1 MANTSYPVNHPL
13 TVKVWEK
20 RLNREA
26 LSDTL
31 FGLLTGPSSAS
42 VIQTKDVLSKS
53 AGDRIR
59 IGLRMQLSGDGR
71 QGNETLEGQE
81 EALTTFSDDVFIN
94 LLRHAVRSGGEIDDQ
109 RVPFSVREEAFD
121 GLRDWTADRLDTAFL
136 NQVAG
141 NTDQTNTKF
150 TGNQATIA
158 ASTTS
163 GNSRIIFGP
172 LDATTENSLSAS
184 ESGSANFQLTMIDKA
199 VNMATVA
206 VPLIRMP
213 VTPWGRRWVAVLHPN
228 QIFSLKTDATAARVT
243 WYDTQRARVEGGETN
258 NRIFNGGRVLGEY
271 NNTIIVE
278 NTRIPLA
285 PSTTT
290 VRRAVFLGAQAA
302 AYAIGRKGGVNAFN
316 WFEERFDYGDQL
328 GVKAGHIYGVKKLQ
342 FNGNDFG
349 TIVMA
354 SHAEAP

>member
-1 MANTSYPVNHPL
+1 MANTSYPLNHPL
-13 TVKVWEK
+13 AVKVWEK
-20 RLNREA
+20 RINREA
-26 LSDTL
+26 LKDTL
-31 FGLLTGPSSAS
+31 VGMLMGTGSDA
-42 VIQTKDVLSKS
+42 ICQTKDALKKGP
-53 AGDRIR
+53 GDRIR
-59 IGLRMQLSGDGR
+59 VGLRMQLSGAGV
-71 QGNETLEGQE
+71 QGDDTLEGQE
-81 EALTTFSDDVFIN
+81 EALVTYHDDVFIDQ
-94 LLRHAVRSGGEIDDQ
+94 LRHAVRSDGKMSEQ

-121 GLRDWTADRLDTAFL
+121 GLRDWHADRHDTAFF
-136 NQVAG
+136 NQVCG
-141 NTDQTNTKF
+141 NTDQTDTRY

-158 ASTTS
+158 ASTTAN
-163 GNSRIIFGP
+163 NSRIIFGP

-184 ESGSANFQLTMIDKA
+184 ESGSADFRLTMIDKA

-206 VPLIRMP
+206 SPLIRMP
-213 VTPWGRRWVAVLHPN
+213 RTPWGRRWVAVLHPH
-228 QIFSLKTDATAARVT
+228 QIYDLKTDATAARVT
-243 WYDTQRARVEGGETN
+243 WYDTQRARVEGGEKD

-302 AYAIGRKGGVNAFN
+302 CYAVGRDGGQNAYN
-316 WFEERFDYGDQL
+316 WYEELFDYGNQL
-328 GVKAGHIYGVKKLQ
+328 GVKCGQISGLKKLQ

-349 TIVMA
+349 SIVMA